1 MNRKAKLSLVFGL
14 FMAITFTIN
23 SLIKGELETAEEI
36 QTTLIAVVAA
46 GIVSGGLLYFFVKD
60 SQVDKIWVKKKDE

>member
-1 MNRKAKLSLVFGL
+1 MNRKAKLSIVFGL
-14 FMAITFTIN
+14 FMIFTFTIN

-36 QTTLIAVVAA
+36 QATLIAVIAA

-60 SQVDKIWVKKKDE
+60 SQVDKIWGKKKEE

>member
-14 FMAITFTIN
+14 FMTFTFTIN

-46 GIVSGGLLYFFVKD
+46 GIVSSGLLYFFVKD
-60 SQVDKIWVKKKDE
+60 SQVDKIWGKKKEE

>member
-14 FMAITFTIN
+14 FLSFTFTIN

-36 QTTLIAVVAA
+36 KTTLIAVVAA
-46 GIVSGGLLYFFVKD
+46 GVVSGGLLYFFVED
-60 SQVDKIWVKKKDE
+60 SQVDKIWGKGKED

>member
-14 FMAITFTIN
+14 FMAFTFTFN
-23 SLIKGELETAEEI
+23 SLIKGELETDEEI
-36 QTTLIAVVAA
+36 QTTLIAVLAA

-60 SQVDKIWVKKKDE
+60 SQVDKIWGKKKEE